1 MCLNMTDTLMN
12 TDSIDN
18 RLKGHVWM
26 TVMLMNM
33 EYDSVNKLK
42 KNG

>member
-18 RLKGHVWM
+18 RLKGHV
-26 TVMLMNM
+26 NDNDID
-33 EYDSVNKLK
+33 EYGLRFSQ
-42 KNG
+42 